1 MRHRGYI
8 PKRHRGGAQGGDRE
22 PALEAGALRWCPTY
36 TTPSLLGFPKPLVWK
51 ENTHL
56 RCHGHPQKSS
66 LAAAYLP
73 LFCRPWWFPTKLSVR
88 AVAYFF
94 SPLLTERC
102 ACWAGCY
109 GKTNSAGLKFAACV
123 NGNLS
128 SCFRGSVE
136 SVSES
141 DSRPNDLG
149 WNGGGDTAE
158 LGTRTR
164 SSVAYKMS
172 LSLNFWA

>member
-22 PALEAGALRWCPTY
+22 PALEAGTLRWCPTY
-36 TTPSLLGFPKPLVWK
+36 TTPSLIGFPKPLVCK

-56 RCHGHPQKSS
+56 RCHGHPQNSS
-66 LAAAYLP
+66 LAAAYPFSAACGGFLRNSASG
-73 LFCRPWWFPTKLSVR
+73 LLLI
-88 AVAYFF
+88 FF

-128 SCFRGSVE
+128 CCFRGSVE

-149 WNGGGDTAE
+149 WNGGGDTAQ
-158 LGTRTR
+158 LRT
-164 SSVAYKMS
+164 STPS
-172 LSLNFWA
+172 